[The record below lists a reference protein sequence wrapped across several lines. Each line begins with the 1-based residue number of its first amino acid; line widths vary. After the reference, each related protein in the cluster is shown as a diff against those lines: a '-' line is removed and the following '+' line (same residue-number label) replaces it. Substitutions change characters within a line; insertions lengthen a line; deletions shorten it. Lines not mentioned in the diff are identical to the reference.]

1 MSLINYKDIKN
12 LTSDEKDKIQ
22 VCDICF
28 PEKMKTRIVNTL
40 ISNDI
45 EFLGVLK
52 DAYLKNPK
60 FYLSFHQFGK
70 KSVKILLDLLFYAYP
85 EINKIEPKILYTFN
99 NNNEE
104 KECTQI
110 AK

>member
-45 EFLGVLK
+45 GFLGVLK
-52 DAYLKNPK
+52 DAYLENPK
-60 FYLSFHQFGK
+60 FYLSFHSFGR

-99 NNNEE
+99 NNNDEE
-104 KECTQI
+104 RKWT
-110 AK
+110 KS